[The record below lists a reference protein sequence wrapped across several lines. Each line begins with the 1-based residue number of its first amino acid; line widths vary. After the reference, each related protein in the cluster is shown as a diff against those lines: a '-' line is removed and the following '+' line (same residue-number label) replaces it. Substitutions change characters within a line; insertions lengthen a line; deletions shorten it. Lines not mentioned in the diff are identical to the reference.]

1 MHKKDIK
8 LIAEKN
14 TPNIVPEK
22 ISGSVRY
29 DVVKDLIGNNN
40 IGIELGV
47 AKGDFSKKM
56 IQTKKFSKFYG
67 VDVYNDIHDVNEYKY
82 ALSNVGIHEN
92 YHLLR
97 MTFDDAYDLFED
109 NYFDFIYIDGY
120 AHTGEEGG
128 ETILRWYKKCKVGG
142 VIAGDDYHDDWPLV
156 KWAVNDFIKQS
167 NLKLFITDK
176 TEPTGF
182 CKYPSW
188 FAIKNDSDINFKISE
203 DLKKI
208 SEIEKSKISQKRY
221 WRVKIRNLER
231 LYKKKF
237 KGKNYE

>member
-1 MHKKDIK
+1 
-8 LIAEKN
+8 
-14 TPNIVPEK
+14 
-22 ISGSVRY
+22 
-29 DVVKDLIGNNN
+29 
-40 IGIELGV
+40 
-47 AKGDFSKKM
+47 
-56 IQTKKFSKFYG
+56 
-67 VDVYNDIHDVNEYKY
+67 
-82 ALSNVGIHEN
+82 
-92 YHLLR
+92 

-128 ETILRWYKKCKVGG
+128 ETILQWYKKCKVGG

-182 CKYPSW
+182 CKYPNW
-188 FAIKNDSDINFKISE
+188 FAIKDDSDININRTFDTTLLLSPGAASFDQYKNFEKRGEEFKKMKE
-203 DLKKI
+203 DD
-208 SEIEKSKISQKRY
+208 SVFVKSKISKKRY

-237 KGKNYE
+237 KG